1 MTTRSMT
8 RYPTQPHPVAKL
20 VTQLFNQLQDQFSIP
35 EGSKW
40 DYYMECEQEGYAMR
54 EDISMCNYWISHY
67 HLMYYDRENNGEYIC
82 DEGYKQGLIKPQKDD
97 GYQGRIYYHPPNQ
110 TEYGEV
116 ILWNN

>member
-20 VTQLFNQLQDQFSIP
+20 VTQLFNQLQDQFDGYINWV
-35 EGSKW
+35 EDEATK
-40 DYYMECEQEGYAMR
+40 YAMNP
-54 EDISMCNYWISHY
+54 DISMCNFWVEHY
-67 HLMYYDRENNGEYIC
+67 DIIYYDRENNGEYIC
-82 DEGYKQGLIKPQKDD
+82 EWGYTQGLIKPQRCD